1 VTATTEVTD
10 SDTGGAA
17 GDPDL
22 IRAEQRT
29 QSFTVRLENFEG
41 PFDLLL
47 GLISKHKLDVTEIA
61 LSVVTDEFIGY
72 IRAMG
77 PQWDLDQTT
86 EFLLV
91 ASTLLDLKAARLLPQ
106 GEVEDEEDLALL
118 EARDLL
124 FARLLQYR
132 AYKQVAGIMANRM
145 AVEARRFPR
154 AVGLEERFGQLLP
167 EVLIGLGVEEFARLA
182 AHALRPR
189 PEPVLSLAHIH
200 TPRVSVREQATVLV
214 ERLRRVRSTTFR
226 ALTADSP
233 NLVTTIARFLALLEL
248 FREGAVAFE
257 QAEALA
263 ELTVRWSGSD
273 EGDVDVGNEFDE
285 GDPAGLQPVPEG
297 ESPPAPTPEVP
308 DESAPPEAG
317 QEPAEGAAG
326 EGASPEAAAGHAER
340 EPGEWGAGAH
350 PTAEEDAGR
359 EHNERE
365 SGE

>member
-1 VTATTEVTD
+1 MGSAGREIEPVRSADVAEPAATTARSRASGGRRLMCAQINKVT
-10 SDTGGAA
+10 
-17 GDPDL
+17 
-22 IRAEQRT
+22 
-29 QSFTVRLENFEG
+29 RLY
-41 PFDLLL
+41 PHWYSRPL
-47 GLISKHKLDVTEIA
+47 GLLRDGRVWRFSLVGVTG
-61 LSVVTDEFIGY
+61 VTIN
-72 IRAMG
+72 
-77 PQWDLDQTT
+77 
-86 EFLLV
+86 
-91 ASTLLDLKAARLLPQ
+91 S
-106 GEVEDEEDLALL
+106 LALYVL
-118 EARDLL
+118 HG
-124 FARLLQYR
+124 RLGVPLVL
-132 AYKQVAGIMANRM
+132 ASAM
-145 AVEARRFPR
+145 AVELAIVNNYMLNEIWTFSSRRPSLQRFAKFNLTALVALLVNV
-154 AVGLEERFGQLLP
+154 AVVWAMASMGVLYLVGNLFG
-167 EVLIGLGVEEFARLA
+167 IGA
-182 AHALRPR
+182 AMAINL
-189 PEPVLSLAHIH
+189 
-200 TPRVSVREQATVLV
+200 TV
-214 ERLRRVRSTTFR
+214 STTW

-273 EGDVDVGNEFDE
+273 EGDVDVGDEFDE